1 MRKHKIITELYNDSE
16 LNSGLNKICPDV
28 RYRDDLKQELF
39 LILTEMDEEKLIKM
53 YDDNY
58 IIGWIFRTLK
68 NQYHSKSSPFYT
80 KYKKNMIFI
89 DTDFDIKEVDNL
101 LEDFE
106 LVEEIDKILDT
117 RIRWFESHLFRSYYL
132 NTIDIDSGELLKP
145 MSLRKIEEMHK
156 LGSLKIDHVS
166 VHLKVKDTLIKVVK
180 ILLEQN
186 KIDRKKIDKEL
197 WNLL

>member
-1 MRKHKIITELYNDSE
+1 
-16 LNSGLNKICPDV
+16 
-28 RYRDDLKQELF
+28 
-39 LILTEMDEEKLIKM
+39 
-53 YDDNY
+53 
-58 IIGWIFRTLK
+58 
-68 NQYHSKSSPFYT
+68 
-80 KYKKNMIFI
+80 MIFI
-89 DTDFDIKEVDNL
+89 DTDFDIKQVDNL

-117 RIRWFESHLFRSYYL
+117 RIRWFESHLFRLYYL

-145 MSLRKIEEMHK
+145 MSLRKIEELHK

-197 WNLL
+197 WNLLR